1 MRAIID
7 ADHLPTAVRYYS
19 RILREPAQSPQ
30 NDISITNLDAEHK
43 VTLESLLKKLQGYA
57 SSGETEFLVVLH
69 SDPDGLL
76 LPIGGG
82 FGGKINADKSV
93 LNVIQLASVA
103 FGNLDDSKNPDM
115 AVNAAFL
122 SAWTDFFSNTPNV
135 NTASISAASGIAAQC
150 AAAAKLCQLWINDA
164 CKHLATTEKNLRA
177 MAALADSVRD
187 ANIQRLEFR
196 SCRLGSGKGL
206 KEVASFFGAT
216 SFAPTVRTFY
226 VHQPVQI
233 VKQQASLNRTAR
245 GLGPHSR
252 RFTAANRAAGA
263 SDDVAF
269 AIQVNRLADA
279 KYSSK
284 MYAINERAA
293 WNWIAGY
300 IWSSMPFFLP
310 VNLPANEVTK
320 AGFPADI
327 VVAGFWTPDT
337 GKPFVFPQEPDYRGF
352 IEGQF

>member
-19 RILREPAQSPQ
+19 RILREPAQSAQ
-30 NDISITNLDAEHK
+30 NDISITNLDAEHN
-43 VTLESLLKKLQGYA
+43 VTLASLLKKLQGYA
-57 SSGETEFLVVLH
+57 SSGEKEFLLVLH
-69 SDPDGLL
+69 SDPNGLL

-93 LNVIQLASVA
+93 LNMIQLASVA

-115 AVNAAFL
+115 AVNDAFL

-135 NTASISAASGIAAQC
+135 NTSAISSASGVAAKC
-150 AAAAKLCQLWINDA
+150 AVAVKLCQLWIKDV
-164 CKHLATTEKNLRA
+164 CKHLATTEANLRA
-177 MAALADSVRD
+177 MADLADSVRV

-196 SCRLGSGKGL
+196 SCRLGAGNGL
-206 KEVASFFGAT
+206 KEVASFFGAM

-233 VKQQASLNRTAR
+233 VKQQASLNSTAR

-252 RFTAANRAAGA
+252 RFTAANAAAAA

-284 MYAINERAA
+284 MFAINERAA
-293 WNWIAGY
+293 WNWIAAY

-310 VNLPANEVTK
+310 VNLPANQVTK
-320 AGFPADI
+320 SGFPIDI

-337 GKPFVFPQEPDYRGF
+337 GKPFVFPQESEYRGF